1 MTRKHFQIV
10 ADALLEAEA
19 TIDQVK
25 VIAQAL
31 KQTNPRFDSD
41 KFILAAMNWE

>member
-10 ADALLEAEA
+10 ADALFQAKA

-25 VIAQAL
+25 VVAEEL

>member
-10 ADALLEAEA
+10 ADALVAANA

-25 VIAQAL
+25 IVARVLA
-31 KQTNPRFDSD
+31 TVNPRFDTD
-41 KFILAAMNWE
+41 RFILAAMNWE